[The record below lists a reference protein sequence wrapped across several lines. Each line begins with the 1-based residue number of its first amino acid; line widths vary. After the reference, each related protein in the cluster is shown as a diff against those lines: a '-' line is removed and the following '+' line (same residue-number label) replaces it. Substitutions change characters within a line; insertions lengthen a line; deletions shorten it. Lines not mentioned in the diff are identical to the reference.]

1 MAAEGALARSRR
13 SSGSPSRSASP
24 GWWRASSPGRSLLVA
39 KIVIGATVLAGV
51 LGHVYVLGRRAVRTG
66 ATGDLAEHE
75 AGATVVTA
83 G

>member
-1 MAAEGALARSRR
+1 MDAPEFAEALRRELPDLASAGALA
-13 SSGSPSRSASP
+13 
-24 GWWRASSPGRSLLVA
+24 
-39 KIVIGATVLAGV
+39 LAAFWTY
-51 LGHVYVLGRRAVRTG
+51 VYVLGRRAVGAG